1 MEIDTISTVSTTYT
15 VEQVNDA
22 IAIAMMRKALDSQA
36 QAAADLLE
44 ALPQSGNPNIGSN
57 VNTFA

>member
-15 VEQVNDA
+15 VEQANEA
-22 IAIAMMRKALDSQA
+22 IAIAMMRKALDTQA

-44 ALPQSGNPNIGSN
+44 TLPQSGNPNIGSN
-57 VNTFA
+57 VDTFA